1 MKNKAG
7 IITLT
12 VAITLL
18 CIYYLTFTFQARKV
32 QREAQDY
39 ARDAKGVVVKQKEQK
54 YLDSMST
61 KVVYELPGASFTY
74 KSVKEKELALG
85 LDLQGG
91 LHLVVEVS
99 PIEIIKALAG
109 NSASVKL
116 NNALT
121 EAQKRQ
127 ANSQEKFIFIFQKA
141 YEEQNPKG
149 QLADIFATSANREK
163 IRTNSSND
171 EVITVIGKEVDEGI
185 DRAFEILRRRIDK
198 FGVANPNIQ
207 KLSGT
212 GRIMIEL
219 PGIDNPER
227 AKKLISGVAKLE
239 FWEVYELNEIASSF
253 IELSNYMN
261 KQDQAKAKK
270 SGTGNKNDTTT
281 KKDVKQ
287 DDLNLVGGNK
297 QADSTDNSLVAGN
310 KTDTIGTK
318 NDTTAKTDSTQN
330 TKADSTK
337 KDSTKKD
344 TAKKKDVKL
353 DTTQQQIG
361 STFTRLFKSTGSNYA
376 ALPSDT
382 AEINTYLRKPEVRRM
397 FKGNA
402 LFFWDVKPDS
412 KSKLLSL
419 HIVKNTRGGKA
430 PLEGDVV
437 VDARQE
443 FDQGSQPEV
452 SMRMNS
458 KGTNE
463 WKKLTR
469 ANINRRIAIVLD
481 NNVYSAPVV
490 RNEIANGN
498 SSISGSFTLE
508 EARDL
513 ANILKAGK
521 LPAPVRIVEEAVVGP
536 SLGQKSI
543 QQGLRSMLIG
553 LALVVVFMVLYYKL
567 GGAIANIALLAN
579 IFFIVGILAQFGAV
593 LTLPG
598 IAGIV
603 LTIGMSVDANVLIYE
618 RIREELR
625 REQAVKLPM
634 AIKLGYEKA
643 YSSIIDANV
652 TTFLIGAI
660 LYSFGSGG
668 VKGFAV
674 TLMIGIGCSLFS
686 AIFITRLIIEAI
698 SRGGKRNV
706 SFSSFIPTM
715 GKLNIQFIKLR
726 KKAYMISGA
735 FITFGIIAMVINGGL
750 NLGVDFKGG
759 RSYVVKFEKP
769 VAATDARIA
778 LGKTIK
784 GGLEVKTFGSTDQI
798 KVTTSYLID
807 DESTEADNKVKA
819 LVLGGLKSFNGGKE
833 PSVESSS
840 KVGSTIADD
849 IRNTAQTAV
858 VFSLVVIFIYIVAR
872 FRRWQYGAGAIAALF
887 HDVLFVLSA
896 FSIAY
901 LFGFSLEI
909 DQVFIAAILTVIGY
923 SINDTVVVFDR
934 IREEDTD
941 NQKARR
947 GQAFGE
953 VLNNAINNTLSRTV
967 MTSTTTMVVVLTL
980 FLAGGEVLRGF
991 SFALLVG
998 VLVGTY
1004 SSVFIASPIVL
1015 DFYNLQARGQKNKKP
1030 AADKGATKPA
1040 KS

>member
-1 MKNKAG
+1 MRNKAG

-18 CIYYLTFTFQARKV
+18 CIYYLSFTFQARSVQKV
-32 QREAQDY
+32 ATEY
-39 ARDAKGVVVKQKEQK
+39 ATTNGVVDNNKKQK
-54 YLDSMST
+54 YLDSISNQ
-61 KVVYELPGASFTY
+61 VVYKLPGASFTY
-74 KSVKEKELALG
+74 ESVKKKELSLG

-91 LHLVVEVS
+91 MHVVVEVS
-99 PIEIIKALAG
+99 PVEIIKALSG
-109 NSASVKL
+109 SSASAKL
-116 NNALT
+116 NNALK
-121 EAQKRQ
+121 EAQKAQ
-127 ANSQEKFIFIFQKA
+127 ANSQEKFVFLFQRAFEKLYA
-141 YEEQNPKG
+141 NDK
-149 QLADIFATSANREK
+149 LADIFATSANREK

-171 EVITVIGKEVDEGI
+171 EVVTFIGAEVDEGI

-207 KLSGT
+207 KLPGT

-219 PGIDNPER
+219 PGVDNPDR
-227 AKKLISGVAKLE
+227 VRKLISGVAKLE
-239 FWEVYELNEIASSF
+239 FWEVYDLNELALSF
-253 IELSNYMN
+253 AELSKYMA
-261 KQDQAKAKK
+261 KLDKAKK
-270 SGTGNKNDTTT
+270 GTNQGTKADSTKTDTTTQKQDNSSSLVAGNDTTA
-281 KKDVKQ
+281 KK
-287 DDLNLVGGNK
+287 
-297 QADSTDNSLVAGN
+297 TDTTGNSLVAGN
-310 KTDTIGTK
+310 TTDSSKTDTTNK
-318 NDTTAKTDSTQN
+318 
-330 TKADSTK
+330 K
-337 KDSTKKD
+337 KDSTNKDTTAQKKD
-344 TAKKKDVKL
+344 SVKKDSAS
-353 DTTQQQIG
+353 TPQIG
-361 STFTRLFKSTGSNYA
+361 SSFNRLFKNTGSNYA
-376 ALPSDT
+376 ALPKDT
-382 AEINTYLRKPEVRRM
+382 AEINTYLRRPEVRRM

-412 KSKLLSL
+412 KSGLLQL
-419 HIVKNTRGGKA
+419 HVAKNTRGGKA

-443 FDQGSQPEV
+443 FDQNSQPEV
-452 SMRMNS
+452 SMRMNQQ
-458 KGTNE
+458 GTNE
-463 WKKLTR
+463 WRKLTR
-469 ANINRRIAIVLD
+469 ANIRRRVAIVLD
-481 NNVYSAPVV
+481 GNVYSAPVV
-490 RNEIANGN
+490 QNEIPSGN
-498 SSISGSFTLE
+498 SSISGNFTIE
-508 EARDL
+508 EAKDL

-521 LPAPVRIVEEAVVGP
+521 LPAPVRIVEEAIVGP

-543 QQGLRSMLIG
+543 NQGLQSMLVG

-674 TLMIGIGCSLFS
+674 TLMIGIVCSLFS
-686 AIFITRLIIEAI
+686 AIFITRLVIEGI

-706 SFSSFIPTM
+706 SFASFIPTM
-715 GKLNIQFIKLR
+715 GKANISFIALR
-726 KKAYMISGA
+726 KKAYMVSGA
-735 FITFGIIAMVINGGL
+735 FITFGIIAAVINGGL

-759 RSYVVKFEKP
+759 RSYVVKFDKP
-769 VAATDARIA
+769 VVATDARNA
-778 LGKTIK
+778 LSKSFK

-807 DESTEADNKVKA
+807 DESQEADNKVKA
-819 LVLGGLKSFNGGKE
+819 LVLDGLKQFNGGKA

-858 VFSLVVIFIYIVAR
+858 VFSLIVIFIYIVAR

-934 IREEDTD
+934 IREEDQENT
-941 NQKARR
+941 AVRR
-947 GQAFGE
+947 GQAFSE

-967 MTSTTTMVVVLTL
+967 MTSTTTLVVVLTL

-1015 DFYNLQARGQKNKKP
+1015 DFYNMQARRKGK
-1030 AADKGATKPA
+1030 ADAEPKTKPA

>member
-1 MKNKAG
+1 M
-7 IITLT
+7 
-12 VAITLL
+12 
-18 CIYYLTFTFQARKV
+18 
-32 QREAQDY
+32 QRDAQDY
-39 ARDAKGVVVKQKEQK
+39 ARDAKGVVMKSKEQR
-54 YLDSMST
+54 YLDSMSN

-91 LHLVVEVS
+91 MHLVVEVS
-99 PIEIIKALAG
+99 PIEIIKALSG
-109 NSASVKL
+109 NSSSSKL
-116 NNALT
+116 SNALK
-121 EAQKRQ
+121 EAQKAQ
-127 ANSQEKFIFIFQKA
+127 ANSQEKFVYLFQKSFERL
-141 YEEQNPKG
+141 YPNDK
-149 QLADIFATSANREK
+149 LADIFASSANREK
-163 IRTNSSND
+163 VRTNSSND
-171 EVITVIGKEVDEGI
+171 DVTQFIGAEVDEGI

-219 PGIDNPER
+219 PGVDNPER

-239 FWEVYELNEIASSF
+239 FWEVYEQNEIASSF

-261 KQDQAKAKK
+261 KQDQSKAKK
-270 SGTGNKNDTTT
+270 NGGTQKDTTKT
-281 KKDVKQ
+281 NTTDPKS
-287 DDLNLVGGNK
+287 DDLVAGNQK
-297 QADSTDNSLVAGN
+297 KDSTDNSLVAGN
-310 KTDTIGTK
+310 TTDSTKTDSTQST
-318 NDTTAKTDSTQN
+318 DTTAKTDSTQ
-330 TKADSTK
+330 
-337 KDSTKKD
+337 KD
-344 TAKKKDVKL
+344 TAKKDDVKP

-361 STFTRLFKSTGSNYA
+361 STFTRLFKNTGSNYA

-382 AEINTYLRKPEVRRM
+382 AEINSYLRKPEVRRM

-412 KSKLLSL
+412 KTKLLSL
-419 HIVKNTRGGKA
+419 HIAKNTRGGQA

-443 FDQGSQPEV
+443 FDPNSQPEV

-469 ANINRRIAIVLD
+469 ANINKRVAIVLD
-481 NNVYSAPVV
+481 NNVYSAPFV
-490 RNEIANGN
+490 RAEIANGN
-498 SSISGSFTLE
+498 SSISGNFTVE

-543 QQGLRSMLIG
+543 SQGLRSMLVG

-706 SFSSFIPTM
+706 SFKSLIPTL
-715 GKLNIQFIKLR
+715 GKPNIQFIKLR
-726 KKAYMISGA
+726 KKAYMISAA
-735 FITFGIIAMVINGGL
+735 FITFGVISAVINGGL

-778 LGKTIK
+778 LGKSIK
-784 GGLEVKTFGSTDQI
+784 GGLEVKTFGSTDQV
-798 KVTTSYLID
+798 KVTTSYLIG
-807 DESTEADNKVKA
+807 DESDEADQKVRS
-819 LVLGGLKSFNGGKE
+819 LVLDGLKTLNNGNA

-849 IRNTAQTAV
+849 IR
-858 VFSLVVIFIYIVAR
+858 
-872 FRRWQYGAGAIAALF
+872 
-887 HDVLFVLSA
+887 
-896 FSIAY
+896 
-901 LFGFSLEI
+901 
-909 DQVFIAAILTVIGY
+909 
-923 SINDTVVVFDR
+923 
-934 IREEDTD
+934 
-941 NQKARR
+941 
-947 GQAFGE
+947 
-953 VLNNAINNTLSRTV
+953 
-967 MTSTTTMVVVLTL
+967 
-980 FLAGGEVLRGF
+980 
-991 SFALLVG
+991 
-998 VLVGTY
+998 
-1004 SSVFIASPIVL
+1004 
-1015 DFYNLQARGQKNKKP
+1015 
-1030 AADKGATKPA
+1030 
-1040 KS
+1040 

>member
-1 MKNKAG
+1 MKNRAG

-32 QREAQDY
+32 QRDAQEY
-39 ARDAKGVVVKQKEQK
+39 ARDAKGVVVKAKEQK
-54 YLDSMST
+54 YLDSMNT

-91 LHLVVEVS
+91 MHLVVEVS
-99 PIEIIKALAG
+99 PIEIIKALSG
-109 NSASVKL
+109 NSASSKL
-116 NNALT
+116 SNALK
-121 EAQKRQ
+121 EAQKAQ
-127 ANSQEKFIFIFQKA
+127 ANSQEKFVFLFQKA
-141 YEEQNPKG
+141 FERLYPNDK
-149 QLADIFATSANREK
+149 LADIFASSANREK
-163 IRTNSSND
+163 VRTNSSND
-171 EVITVIGKEVDEGI
+171 DVIQFIGSEVDEGI

-219 PGIDNPER
+219 PGVDNPER

-239 FWEVYELNEIASSF
+239 FWELYEANEIASSF
-253 IELSNYMN
+253 IELSNYMT
-261 KQDQAKAKK
+261 KLDQAKAKK
-270 SGTGNKNDTTT
+270 NGGTQKDTAKTNTT
-281 KKDVKQ
+281 DPKT
-287 DDLNLVGGNK
+287 DDLVAGNQK
-297 QADSTDNSLVAGN
+297 TDSTDNSLVAGTDSTKQDSTN
-310 KTDTIGTK
+310 KVDTTK
-318 NDTTAKTDSTQN
+318 GSDTTAK
-330 TKADSTK
+330 A
-337 KDSTKKD
+337 DSTKKD

-353 DTTQQQIG
+353 DTTQQIG
-361 STFTRLFKSTGSNYA
+361 STFTRLFKNTGTNFA
-376 ALPSDT
+376 ALPGDT
-382 AEINTYLRKPEVRRM
+382 AEINSYLRKPEVRRM

-402 LFFWDVKPDS
+402 LFFWDVKPDRDT
-412 KSKLLSL
+412 KLLSL
-419 HIVKNTRGGKA
+419 HVAKNTRGGQA

-443 FDQGSQPEV
+443 FDQNSRPEV

-469 ANINRRIAIVLD
+469 ANINRHVAIVLD
-481 NNVYSAPVV
+481 NNVYSAPTV
-490 RNEIANGN
+490 RVEIANGN
-498 SSISGSFTLE
+498 SSISGNFTVE

-543 QQGLRSMLIG
+543 SQGLRSMLVG

-706 SFSSFIPTM
+706 SFSSIIPTM
-715 GKLNIQFIKLR
+715 SKPNISFIKLR
-726 KKAYMISGA
+726 KKAYMISAA
-735 FITFGIIAMVINGGL
+735 FITFGIISAVINGGL

-778 LGKTIK
+778 LGKSIK
-784 GGLEVKTFGSTDQI
+784 GGLEVKTFGSTDQV
-798 KVTTSYLID
+798 KVTTSYLIG
-807 DESTEADNKVKA
+807 DESDEADTKVKT
-819 LVLGGLKSFNGGKE
+819 LVLDGLKTLNNGKA

-934 IREEDTD
+934 IREEDSD
-941 NQKARR
+941 NEKARR

-1015 DFYNLQARGQKNKKP
+1015 DFYNLQARRQKNKKP
-1030 AADKGATKPA
+1030 AVADKAKPA

>member
-1 MKNKAG
+1 MKNRAG

-32 QREAQDY
+32 QRDAQEY
-39 ARDAKGVVVKQKEQK
+39 ARNAKGVVVKDKERK
-54 YLDSMST
+54 YLDSMNS

-91 LHLVVEVS
+91 MHLVVEVS

-109 NSASVKL
+109 NSSSSKL
-116 NNALT
+116 SNALK
-121 EAQKRQ
+121 EAQKAQ
-127 ANSQEKFIFIFQKA
+127 VNSQEKFVYLFQKA
-141 YEEQNPKG
+141 FERLYPND
-149 QLADIFATSANREK
+149 QLADIFASSANREK
-163 IRTNSSND
+163 VRTNSSND
-171 EVITVIGKEVDEGI
+171 KVIQFVGEEVDEGI

-219 PGIDNPER
+219 PGVGDPER

-239 FWEVYELNEIASSF
+239 FWELYELSEVASSF
-253 IELSNYMN
+253 MELRMYMN
-261 KQDQAKAKK
+261 KEDQANAKK
-270 SGTGNKNDTTT
+270 NGTGPKSTNNDTKT
-281 KKDVKQ
+281 
-287 DDLNLVGGNK
+287 DDLVGGNQK
-297 QADSTDNSLVAGN
+297 KDSTESSLVGGDN
-310 KTDTIGTK
+310 TTDTSATEQDSSK
-318 NDTTAKTDSTQN
+318 VDNTTKTDSTKQ
-330 TKADSTK
+330 DSTK
-337 KDSTKKD
+337 QDTVKKNDTLKVDSTQQVGTTFDRLLKNLGTYYAAFPKD
-344 TAKKKDVKL
+344 TAK
-353 DTTQQQIG
+353 
-361 STFTRLFKSTGSNYA
+361 
-376 ALPSDT
+376 
-382 AEINTYLRKPEVRRM
+382 INQYLRKPEVRRM

-402 LFFWDVKPDS
+402 LFFWDVKPDK
-412 KSKLLSL
+412 KSKMLALY
-419 HIVKNTRGGKA
+419 VAKNTRGGQA

-437 VDARQE
+437 IDASQE
-443 FDQGSQPEV
+443 FDPNSQPEV

-458 KGTNE
+458 KGTQD
-463 WKKLTR
+463 WKKLTG
-469 ANINRRIAIVLD
+469 ANINKRIGIVLD
-481 NNVYSAPVV
+481 NNVYSAPFV
-490 RNEIANGN
+490 RVEIANGN
-498 SSISGSFTLE
+498 SSISGNFTVE

-521 LPAPVRIVEEAVVGP
+521 LPAPVRIVEEAIVGP

-543 QQGLRSMLIG
+543 SQGLRSMLVG
-553 LALVVVFMVLYYKL
+553 LGLVVIFMVLYYKL

-625 REQAVKLPM
+625 REQAVKLPT

-652 TTFLIGAI
+652 TTFLIGVI

-706 SFSSFIPTM
+706 SFTSFIPTM
-715 GKLNIQFIKLR
+715 GKANIQFIKLR
-726 KKAYMISGA
+726 KKAYIISAA
-735 FITFGIIAMVINGGL
+735 FITFGIISAIINGGL

-769 VAATDARIA
+769 IAATDARIA
-778 LGKTIK
+778 LGKSIK
-784 GGLEVKTFGSTDQI
+784 GGLEVKTFGSTDQV
-798 KVTTSYLID
+798 KVTTSYLIG
-807 DESTEADNKVKA
+807 DESDEADEKVKA
-819 LVLGGLKSFNGGKE
+819 LVLDGLQSLNNGKK

-858 VFSLVVIFIYIVAR
+858 LFSLVVIFIYIVAR

-934 IREEDTD
+934 IREEDSD
-941 NQKARR
+941 NEKARR
-947 GQAFGE
+947 GQAFGD

-1015 DFYNLQARGQKNKKP
+1015 DFYNLQARRQQNKKP
-1030 AADKGATKPA
+1030 AVADKGKTKPA

>member
-7 IITLT
+7 IITLII
-12 VAITLL
+12 AITLL
-18 CIYYLTFTFQARKV
+18 CIYYLMFTVRAWQVQKEAR
-32 QREAQDY
+32 EY
-39 ARDAKGVVVKQKEQK
+39 ARNPETQIVDEKKAQRF
-54 YLDSMST
+54 LDSLNT
-61 KVVYELPGASFTY
+61 KIVYKLPGASFTY
-74 KSVKEKELALG
+74 KSIKEKELALG
-85 LDLQGG
+85 LDLRGG
-91 LHLVVEVS
+91 MYLVVEVS
-99 PIEIIKALAG
+99 PIEIIKALSG
-109 NSASVKL
+109 NSNSIKL
-116 NNALT
+116 NNALRQ
-121 EAQKRQ
+121 AQKAQ
-127 ANSQEKFIFIFQKA
+127 VNSQEKFVYLFQKA
-141 YEEQNPKG
+141 FERLYPND
-149 QLADIFATSANREK
+149 QLADIFASSANREK
-163 IRTNSSND
+163 IRTNSTND
-171 EVITVIGKEVDEGI
+171 EVVAFIGKEVDEGI

-219 PGIDNPER
+219 PGIDNPDR
-227 AKKLISGVAKLE
+227 AIQLISGVAKLE
-239 FWEVYELNEIASSF
+239 FWEIYELNEVATSF
-253 IELSNYMN
+253 AELSNYLN
-261 KQDQAKAKK
+261 KLDQAKAR
-270 SGTGNKNDTTT
+270 NDTTT
-281 KKDVKQ
+281 RRTITKDG
-287 DDLNLVGGNK
+287 LSLIGGNK
-297 QADSTDNSLVAGN
+297 KTDSTDTSLVAGN
-310 KTDTIGTK
+310 ETDTTGII
-318 NDTTAKTDSTQN
+318 TDSTQRDSIQQ
-330 TKADSTK
+330 DSTK
-337 KDSTKKD
+337 KNEVKPD
-344 TAKKKDVKL
+344 TN
-353 DTTQQQIG
+353 QQQIG
-361 STFTRLFKSTGSNYA
+361 TTFTRLFKNIGSNYA

-382 AEINTYLRKPEVRRM
+382 AEINSYLRKPEVRRM

-402 LFFWDVKPDS
+402 LFFWDVKPDDNT
-412 KSKLLSL
+412 KLLSL
-419 HIVKNTRGGKA
+419 HIVKNTRGGQA

-443 FDQGSQPEV
+443 FDQNSRPEV
-452 SMRMNS
+452 SMRMNA
-458 KGTNE
+458 KGTNA

-469 ANINRRIAIVLD
+469 ANLNRRIAIVLD
-481 NNVYSAPVV
+481 NNVYSAPIVN
-490 RNEIANGN
+490 NEISTGN
-498 SSISGSFTLE
+498 SSIAGNFTIE

-521 LPAPVRIVEEAVVGP
+521 LPAPVRIVEKAVVGP

-543 QQGLRSMLIG
+543 RQGLRSMLVG
-553 LALVVVFMVLYYKL
+553 LALVVIFMVLYYKQ
-567 GGAIANIALLAN
+567 GGAIANIALLTN
-579 IFFIVGILAQFGAV
+579 IFFIVGILSQFGAI
-593 LTLPG
+593 LTLAG

-625 REQAVKLPM
+625 REKAVKLPM

-660 LYSFGSGG
+660 LYSFGSGS

-686 AIFITRLIIEAI
+686 AIFITRLIIEVI
-698 SRGGKRNV
+698 SHGGKRQVN
-706 SFSSFIPTM
+706 FSSFIPTM
-715 GKLNIQFIKLR
+715 GKPNISFIKLR
-726 KKAYMISGA
+726 KKAYMISVA
-735 FITFGIIAMVINGGL
+735 FITFGIISAVINGGL

-759 RSYVVKFEKP
+759 RSYVVEFEKP

-778 LGKTIK
+778 LSKTMQ
-784 GGLEVKTFGSTDQI
+784 GSLEVKTFGSSNQI

-807 DESTEADNKVKA
+807 DESEEADLQVRT
-819 LVLGGLKSFNGGKE
+819 LVLNGLKSFNSGKK
-833 PSVESSS
+833 PSVESFF

-934 IREEDTD
+934 IREEDSD
-941 NQKARR
+941 NEKARR

-967 MTSTTTMVVVLTL
+967 MTSTTTLVVVLTL

-1015 DFYNLQARGQKNKKP
+1015 DFHNLQARRQKNKKP
-1030 AADKGATKPA
+1030 VVANNA
-1040 KS
+1040 KSVKS

>member
-1 MKNKAG
+1 MRNKTG
-7 IITLT
+7 VIILT
-12 VAITLL
+12 VSITLL
-18 CIYYLTFTFQARKV
+18 CIYYLSFTFQARGV
-32 QREAQDY
+32 QQKAEEY
-39 ARDAKGVVVKQKEQK
+39 ARNPKTGVVSNSKKQKYFDSVDNQVVYKLPWASYDYKEVKQKE
-54 YLDSMST
+54 LS
-61 KVVYELPGASFTY
+61 
-74 KSVKEKELALG
+74 LG

-91 LHLVVEVS
+91 MHVVVEVS
-99 PIEIIKALAG
+99 PIEIIKALSG
-109 NSASVKL
+109 SSASVKL
-116 NNALT
+116 NRSLQ
-121 EAQKRQ
+121 EAQKAQ
-127 ANSQEKFIFIFQKA
+127 ANSQEKFIFLFQKA
-141 YEEQNPKG
+141 FDKLYPNDK
-149 QLADIFATSANREK
+149 LADIFASSANREK
-163 IRTNSSND
+163 IRTNSTND
-171 EVITVIGKEVDEGI
+171 EVIAFIGKEVDEGI

-207 KLSGT
+207 KLPGS

-219 PGIDNPER
+219 PGVDNPER
-227 AKKLISGVAKLE
+227 VRKLISGVAKLE
-239 FWEVYELNEIASSF
+239 FWELYELNEIALSF
-253 IELSNYMN
+253 SQLNQYMT
-261 KQDQAKAKK
+261 KLEKAAQKTTGDSTKTETKVDTAKK
-270 SGTGNKNDTTT
+270 TDDNLLVAGDTTAQET
-281 KKDVKQ
+281 
-287 DDLNLVGGNK
+287 
-297 QADSTDNSLVAGN
+297 DSTENSLVAG
-310 KTDTIGTK
+310 GT
-318 NDTTAKTDSTQN
+318 KTDSSKT
-330 TKADSTK
+330 DSANTK
-337 KDSTKKD
+337 KDTAKKAD
-344 TAKKKDVKL
+344 TAKKKDVKK
-353 DTTQQQIG
+353 DTTQQIG
-361 STFTRLFKSTGSNYA
+361 SKFARLFKNNGRNYA
-376 ALPSDT
+376 ALVKDT
-382 AEINTYLRKPEVRRM
+382 AEINSYLRRPEVRRM

-402 LFFWDVKPDS
+402 LFFWDVKPDANG
-412 KSKLLSL
+412 LLSL
-419 HIVKNTRGGKA
+419 HIAKNTRGGKA

-443 FDQGSQPEV
+443 FDQNSQPEV
-452 SMRMNS
+452 SMRMNQL
-458 KGTNE
+458 GTNE

-469 ANINRRIAIVLD
+469 ANVGRRVAIVLD
-481 NNVYSAPVV
+481 GNVYSAPTVQ
-490 RNEIANGN
+490 NEIPSGN
-498 SSISGSFTLE
+498 SSISGSFSIE
-508 EARDL
+508 EAKDL

-521 LPAPVRIVEEAVVGP
+521 LPAPVRIVEEAIVGP

-543 QQGLRSMLIG
+543 NQGLQSMLVG
-553 LALVVVFMVLYYKL
+553 LGLVVVFMILYYKL
-567 GGAIANIALLAN
+567 GGAIANVALLAN

-674 TLMIGIGCSLFS
+674 TLMIGIACSLFS

-698 SRGGKRNV
+698 SRGGKRNIG
-706 SFSSFIPTM
+706 FSSFIPTM
-715 GKLNIQFIKLR
+715 GKANIQFIKLR
-726 KKAYMISGA
+726 KKAYMGSAA
-735 FITFGIIAMVINGGL
+735 FITCGIIAMVINGGL

-759 RSYVVKFEKP
+759 RSYVVKFEKS
-769 VAATDARIA
+769 VAATDARQA
-778 LGKTIK
+778 LTDSFK
-784 GGLEVKTFGSTDQI
+784 GGLEVKTFGASNQI

-807 DESTEADNKVKA
+807 DESQEADKKVKA
-819 LVLGGLKSFNGGKE
+819 MVLNGLKKFNDGKA

-858 VFSLVVIFIYIVAR
+858 LFSLVVIFIYIVVR

-896 FSIAY
+896 FSIAH
-901 LFGFSLEI
+901 LLGFTLEI

-934 IREEDTD
+934 IREEDED
-941 NQKARR
+941 NTKGHR
-947 GQAFGE
+947 GQAFSE

-967 MTSTTTMVVVLTL
+967 MTSTTTLVVVLTL

-991 SFALLVG
+991 SFALLIG

-1004 SSVFIASPIVL
+1004 SSVFIASPVVL
-1015 DFYNLQARGQKNKKP
+1015 DFYNMQQKKDKKKVTE
-1030 AADKGATKPA
+1030 AAK
-1040 KS
+1040 

>member
-1 MKNKAG
+1 MKNKTG

-12 VAITLL
+12 IAITLL
-18 CIYYLTFTFQARKV
+18 CIYYLMFTLQAWRV
-32 QREAQDY
+32 Q
-39 ARDAKGVVVKQKEQK
+39 RDAKEYARNPTTQVVDEKKAQR
-54 YLDSMST
+54 YLDSIST

-91 LHLVVEVS
+91 MYLAVEVS

-109 NSASVKL
+109 GSSSSKL
-116 NNALT
+116 NTALK
-121 EAQKRQ
+121 EAQKAQ
-127 ANSQEKFIFIFQKA
+127 ANSQEKFVYLFQKA
-141 YEEQNPKG
+141 FERLYPNDK
-149 QLADIFATSANREK
+149 LADIFASSANREK
-163 IRTNSSND
+163 VRTNSSND
-171 EVITVIGKEVDEGI
+171 EVIQFIGAEVDEGV

-212 GRIMIEL
+212 DRIMIEL
-219 PGIDNPER
+219 PGIDDPDR
-227 AKKLISGVAKLE
+227 AIKLISGVAKLE
-239 FWEVYELNEIASSF
+239 FWEVYEQNEVATSF

-261 KQDQAKAKK
+261 KQDRTK
-270 SGTGNKNDTTT
+270 SKQPKNTQQDTTNQSNT
-281 KKDVKQ
+281 RNQ
-287 DDLNLVGGNK
+287 E
-297 QADSTDNSLVAGN
+297 SLVAGN
-310 KTDTIGTK
+310 NTSDSSKVDTITQSV
-318 NDTTAKTDSTQN
+318 DTTSQIEN
-330 TKADSTK
+330 T
-337 KDSTKKD
+337 
-344 TAKKKDVKL
+344 KL
-353 DTTQQQIG
+353 DTTQQIG
-361 STFTRLFKSTGSNYA
+361 ATFTRLFKNTGTNYA

-382 AEINTYLRKPEVRRM
+382 AEINRYLRKPEVRRM

-402 LFFWDVKPDS
+402 LFFWDVKPDN
-412 KSKLLSL
+412 KTKLLSL
-419 HIVKNTRGGKA
+419 HVAKNTRGGQA

-443 FDQGSQPEV
+443 FNQNSQPEV
-452 SMRMNS
+452 SMRMNT
-458 KGTNE
+458 KGTNA

-469 ANINRRIAIVLD
+469 ANINRQVAIVLD
-481 NNVYSAPVV
+481 NNVYSAPIVN
-490 RNEIANGN
+490 NEITNGN
-498 SSISGSFTLE
+498 SSIAGNFTVE

-521 LPAPVRIVEEAVVGP
+521 LPAPVRIVEKAVVGP

-543 QQGLRSMLIG
+543 IQGLRSMLVG

-579 IFFIVGILAQFGAV
+579 IFFIVGILSQFGAI
-593 LTLPG
+593 LTLAG

-698 SRGGKRNV
+698 SRGGKRKVN
-706 SFSSFIPTM
+706 FSSFIPTL
-715 GKLNIQFIKLR
+715 GKPNIQFIKLR
-726 KKAYMISGA
+726 KKAYMISVA
-735 FITFGIIAMVINGGL
+735 FITFGIISMVINGGL

-769 VAATDARIA
+769 IAATDARVA
-778 LGKTIK
+778 LGKTME
-784 GGLEVKTFGSTDQI
+784 GSLEVKTFGSTDQI
-798 KVTTSYLID
+798 KVTTSYLIG
-807 DESTEADNKVKA
+807 DESEEADQKVRA
-819 LVLGGLKSFNGGKE
+819 LVLDGLKTFNDGKK
-833 PSVESSS
+833 PSVESFF

-858 VFSLVVIFIYIVAR
+858 LFSLVVIFIYIVAR

-901 LFGFSLEI
+901 LLGFSLEI

-934 IREEDTD
+934 IREEDSD
-941 NQKARR
+941 NEKARR

-1015 DFYNLQARGQKNKKP
+1015 DFYNLQARRQKHKKL
-1030 AADKGATKPA
+1030 KGVNQGKTKSV

>member
-1 MKNKAG
+1 MKNKTG

-12 VAITLL
+12 IAITLL
-18 CIYYLTFTFQARKV
+18 CIYYLMFTFQAWKV
-32 QREAQDY
+32 QKDANNY
-39 ARDAKGVVVKQKEQK
+39 ARNPKTQIVDEKKVQK
-54 YLDSMST
+54 YLDSIST

-91 LHLVVEVS
+91 MYLAVEVS
-99 PIEIIKALAG
+99 PIEIIKALSG
-109 NSASVKL
+109 NSTSSKL
-116 NNALT
+116 SNALK
-121 EAQKRQ
+121 EAQKAQ
-127 ANSQEKFIFIFQKA
+127 ANSQQKFVYLFQQAFERLYPNDK
-141 YEEQNPKG
+141 
-149 QLADIFATSANREK
+149 LADIFASSANREK
-163 IRTNSSND
+163 VRTNSSNN
-171 EVITVIGKEVDEGI
+171 EVIQFIGAEVDEGV

-212 GRIMIEL
+212 DRIMIEL
-219 PGIDNPER
+219 PGVNDPDR
-227 AKKLISGVAKLE
+227 AIKLISGVAKLE
-239 FWEVYELNEIASSF
+239 FWEVYKLNEIATSF
-253 IELSNYMN
+253 IELSNYIN
-261 KQDQAKAKK
+261 KQDQAKLKQNSSAQA
-270 SGTGNKNDTTT
+270 DTTT
-281 KKDVKQ
+281 QPNDR
-287 DDLNLVGGNK
+287 NNE
-297 QADSTDNSLVAGN
+297 SLVAGN
-310 KTDTIGTK
+310 H
-318 NDTTAKTDSTQN
+318 TDSS
-330 TKADSTK
+330 KV
-337 KDSTKKD
+337 D
-344 TAKKKDVKL
+344 TAAQSTDSISQANITRP
-353 DTTQQQIG
+353 DTTQQIS
-361 STFTRLFKSTGSNYA
+361 STFTRLFKNTGTNYA

-382 AEINTYLRKPEVRRM
+382 AEINDYLRKPEVRRM

-402 LFFWDVKPDS
+402 LFFWDVKPND
-412 KSKLLSL
+412 KTKLLSL
-419 HIVKNTRGGKA
+419 HVVKNTRGGQA

-443 FDQGSQPEV
+443 FDQNSQPEV
-452 SMRMNS
+452 SMRMNA

-469 ANINRRIAIVLD
+469 ANINRRVAIVLD
-481 NNVYSAPVV
+481 NNVYSAPIVN
-490 RNEIANGN
+490 NEITNGN
-498 SSISGSFTLE
+498 SSIAGNFTVE

-521 LPAPVRIVEEAVVGP
+521 LPAPVRIVEKAVVGP

-543 QQGLRSMLIG
+543 RQGLQSMLVG

-579 IFFIVGILAQFGAV
+579 IFFIVGILSQFGAI
-593 LTLPG
+593 LTLAG

-706 SFSSFIPTM
+706 SFKSLIPTL
-715 GKLNIQFIKLR
+715 GKPNIQFIKLR
-726 KKAYMISGA
+726 KKAYMISAA
-735 FITFGIIAMVINGGL
+735 FITFGIISAVINGGL

-778 LGKTIK
+778 LGKSIK
-784 GGLEVKTFGSTDQI
+784 GGLEVKTFGSTDQV
-798 KVTTSYLID
+798 KVTTSYLIG
-807 DESTEADNKVKA
+807 DESDEADRKVRA
-819 LVLGGLKSFNGGKE
+819 LVLGGLKSLNDGKE

-858 VFSLVVIFIYIVAR
+858 LFSLVVIFIYIVAR

-901 LFGFSLEI
+901 LLGFSLEI

-934 IREEDTD
+934 IREEDSD
-941 NQKARR
+941 NEKARR

-991 SFALLVG
+991 SFALLIG

-1015 DFYNLQARGQKNKKP
+1015 DFYNLQARRQKNKKP
-1030 AADKGATKPA
+1030 AVADKAKPA